1 MIKNLK
7 DTVGD
12 MLSDNHIER
21 LIAEYDQTQFRLAG
35 LYDLL
40 KKNATLELD
49 HELDCDVELLKVQA
63 EAMETYLM
71 CLAERLSYYADD
83 CDCDG
88 CDHAS

>member
-7 DTVGD
+7 DTVD
-12 MLSDNHIER
+12 NMLSENYVER

-49 HELDCDVELLKVQA
+49 HELDCEADLLKVQA
-63 EAMETYLM
+63 EAMETYLA
-71 CLAERLSYYADD
+71 CLAERLSYYAD
-83 CDCDG
+83 G
-88 CDHAS
+88 CLHTEKWMKT